1 MGVLD
6 AEEKIM
12 SIEEKTN
19 EIVEF
24 LRPRLEEALFLYA
37 YQVDGKVN
45 LRNIRE
51 KVYEELTL
59 LEKTLGEKEKSSF
72 FVEKAFDDAAKNIA
86 FHINMSLDAAFLA
99 TKKDGRTFFLP
110 SFLSYS
116 SELSEKI
123 KQIEKK
129 SSLCVESI
137 IGD

>member
-1 MGVLD
+1 
-6 AEEKIM
+6 M

-37 YQVDGKVN
+37 YQVDGKVD

-51 KVYEELTL
+51 KVYEELAL
-59 LEKTLGEKEKSSF
+59 LEKALGEMERSPSPM
-72 FVEKAFDDAAKNIA
+72 EKAFDDAAKNIA

-99 TKKDGRTFFLP
+99 TKKEGRTFFLP

-123 KQIEKK
+123 KQIEGKEFM
-129 SSLCVESI
+129 VR
-137 IGD
+137 